1 MALYAFAAVFVCW
14 VIWAYKMGFGEQW
27 GKAPFVGRPGPIL
40 TIRNEIQQALLPAS
54 GDAPLFPMA
63 TMAYF
68 QFVFAAITVVIMA
81 GAFLGRM
88 NILAWMVFVPLW
100 VTFSYT
106 VGAFSLWGGGF
117 LQKLGVIDYS
127 GGYVIHLSSGTAGFV
142 GAKLIGPRLEE
153 DIEDFKAHNILLML
167 VGAGTTLSTIHLTQF
182 SNLRNSLD
190 RLEWI

>member
-1 MALYAFAAVFVCW
+1 MALYAFAAVLICW

-27 GKAPFVGRPGPIL
+27 GKAPFVGHPGPIL
-40 TIRNEIQQALLPAS
+40 TIRNELQQGILPAS
-54 GDAPLFPMA
+54 GNAPLFPMA

-88 NILAWMVFVPLW
+88 NILAWMLFVPLW
-100 VTFSYT
+100 ITFSYT

-117 LQKLGVIDYS
+117 LQNLGVIDYA

-142 GAKLIGPRLEE
+142 GAALIGPRLEE
-153 DIEDFKAHNILLML
+153 DIRDFKAHNILLML
-167 VGAGTTLSTIHLTQF
+167 VGAGTIRPTLL
-182 SNLRNSLD
+182 LD
-190 RLEWI
+190 SIF